1 MNASGLFAA
10 NLGLI
15 DRIIGIVC
23 RRASLFGADAED
35 FASEAKLALIEENY
49 AILRKYEGRSSL
61 ETYLTVVIRRL
72 LADMRTRTKGRWHA
86 SSEAERLGP
95 IAVALE
101 TLVRRDGRT
110 LDEALTHIRATDTGV
125 TRGMLEEMLRRLP
138 ERTGRPRA
146 VDLEGIA
153 HAIAG
158 GENADARALAGDLHR
173 LSKVAGNALRELLAE
188 LPAEDRVLL
197 RLRYGSEMTI
207 ADISRMM
214 RVPQR
219 PLYRRLEWLLARLRG
234 TLTGAGIDRKTVA
247 ELVGSDAI
255 EMDFGLVSGLGK
267 GPGKGKSPLAG
278 PSIEDVVQN
287 SREVS

>member
-1 MNASGLFAA
+1 MNASDLFAA

-35 FASEAKLALIEENY
+35 FASEAKLALIEEDY

-86 SSEAERLGP
+86 STEAERLGP
-95 IAVALE
+95 IAVSLE

-110 LDEALTHIRATDTGV
+110 LDEALTHIRATNPNA
-125 TRGMLEEMLRRLP
+125 TREMLEEMLRRLP
-138 ERTGRPRA
+138 ERAGRPRA

-153 HAIAG
+153 YAIAG
-158 GENADARALAGDLHR
+158 GETADSRAVAGDLHR
-173 LSKVAGNALRELLAE
+173 LSAIAGHAMGELLAE
-188 LPAEDRVLL
+188 LPVEDRVLL
-197 RLRYGSEMTI
+197 RLRYGSEMSI

-214 RVPQR
+214 RLPQR

-234 TLTGAGIDRKTVA
+234 ALTGAGIDRKTAA
-247 ELVGSDAI
+247 ELVGSDATA
-255 EMDFGLVSGLGK
+255 MDFGLLN
-267 GPGKGKSPLAG
+267 GKSPLAG
-278 PSIEDVVQN
+278 PSIDDVVRN
-287 SREVS
+287 VREDS

>member
-1 MNASGLFAA
+1 MNASDLFAA

-23 RRASLFGADAED
+23 RRAGLFGADAED
-35 FASEAKLALIEENY
+35 FASEAKLALIEEDY

-95 IAVALE
+95 VAVALE

-110 LDEALTHIRATDTGV
+110 LDEALTHIRAADAGV
-125 TRGMLEEMLRRLP
+125 TREMLGEMLRRLP

-153 HAIAG
+153 HGIAG
-158 GENADARALAGDLHR
+158 GETADARAVAGDLHR
-173 LSKVAGNALRELLAE
+173 LSAIAGNALRELLAE

-214 RVPQR
+214 RLPQR

-234 TLTGAGIDRKTVA
+234 ALTGAGIDRKAAA
-247 ELVGSDAI
+247 ELVGSDAT
-255 EMDFGLVSGLGK
+255 EMDFGLLN
-267 GPGKGKSPLAG
+267 GKSPLAG
-278 PSIEDVVQN
+278 PSIGDVVQN
-287 SREVS
+287 AREDS